1 MHLPPLT
8 RLLFGN
14 KIFASIPLL
23 FVVLLL
29 PCAAAVAQSSE
40 DCQACHNDPEF
51 TMERRGRT
59 ISLYANPA
67 TLKMSPHAD
76 LDCVSCH
83 TGFDPENIPHKE
95 NIRPVRCTSCHQ
107 DAPMEHQFHA
117 VQLSLAR
124 KEGTLETACKQC
136 HGTHNVLP
144 LDNPSNP
151 FHSSNMTESCGKCHP
166 DVTSHFAA
174 SEHGKALSQ
183 GVTGAPT
190 CISCH
195 TRDVTGHQGKLSTLE
210 IKRLQEDLCLECHQ
224 DNPDVRKR
232 MGPGVSF
239 IQAYEKSVHG
249 MALKKGNPDAASCV
263 DCHGSHDMRKSYDPE
278 SRVHKQHVAD
288 DCGQC
293 HSDIMKEF
301 KESIHGQ
308 AIARGN
314 YDSPTCITCHGEHNI
329 LPVDDPNSPVSLQNL
344 SRETCSPCH
353 SSLRM
358 SEKYGF
364 SASKT
369 RSYED
374 SYHGLALRGGSTEA
388 ANCASC
394 HGVHNIKP
402 SSDPTSMIHKDNLVE
417 TCGSCHPNANTRF
430 ATGRIHV
437 VEDDRDE
444 DPLLYWISNIYII
457 LIVVIIG
464 GMVGHNVLDF
474 RKKAVTKLKV
484 RRGHLPHHSAGS
496 TLHVRMTLNE
506 RIQHATLLISFTVL
520 VITGFML
527 RFPDAFWAIWI
538 RDLVPYAF
546 ETRSL
551 LHRIAGVAILAVS
564 VYHIWYLAAT
574 KRGRQLFLDLL
585 PKWKDATDALTSL
598 KYNLGFSEEKPRFE
612 RFSYMEK
619 AEYWALV
626 WGNIVMGATG
636 IIMWFDEF
644 FLGIFTK
651 LGYDVSRAIHY
662 YEAWLAMLA
671 ILVWHI
677 YFVIF
682 NPDVYPMNLAWLKG
696 TLTEEEMEE
705 EHPLE
710 LERIRAKRKEDGV
723 QEDGDMID
731 IPTTPED

>member
-1 MHLPPLT
+1 MLFAGPLH
-8 RLLFGN
+8 
-14 KIFASIPLL
+14 
-23 FVVLLL
+23 
-29 PCAAAVAQSSE
+29 AQSSDE
-40 DCQACHNDPEF
+40 CQACHNDPEF
-51 TMERRGRT
+51 SMERNGRT
-59 ISLYANPA
+59 VSLYANPA
-67 TLKMSPHAD
+67 TLAKSPHD
-76 LDCVSCH
+76 GLECVSCH
-83 TGFDPENIPHKE
+83 TGFDPYDIPHKE
-95 NIRPVRCTSCHQ
+95 NIQPVECTSCHP
-107 DAPMEHQFHA
+107 DAPMEHEFHA

-124 KEGTLETACKQC
+124 SRGNLESSCKQC

-144 LDNPSNP
+144 MDDPSNP
-151 FHSSNMTESCGKCHP
+151 FHHTNMTESCGKCHT
-166 DVTSHFAA
+166 DVTSHFAS
-174 SEHGKALSQ
+174 SEHGRALKN
-183 GVTGAPT
+183 GVKGAPT
-190 CISCH
+190 CIDCH
-195 TRDVTGHQGKLSTLE
+195 TRDVTGHKGKLSTLE
-210 IKRLQEDLCLECHQ
+210 IKRLQEELCLECHQ
-224 DNPDVRKR
+224 DNPEVRER
-232 MGPGVSF
+232 MGPQVSF
-239 IQAYEKSVHG
+239 IRAYEKSVHG
-249 MALKKGNPDAASCV
+249 QALHGGNPDAASCV
-263 DCHGSHDMRKSYDPE
+263 DCHGSHDMRKSFDPE
-278 SRVHKQHVAD
+278 SRVHKLHVAD

-293 HSDIMKEF
+293 HTGIMEEYKN
-301 KESIHGQ
+301 SIHGK

-314 YDSPTCITCHGEHNI
+314 LDSPSCIDCHGEHNI
-329 LPVDDPNSPVSLQNL
+329 LSVDDPNSPVAAENL
-344 SRETCSPCH
+344 SREVCSPCH

-364 SASKT
+364 SANQT

-374 SYHGLALRGGSTEA
+374 SYHGLALKGGSTEA

-394 HGVHNIKP
+394 HGVHDILP
-402 SSDPTSMIHKDNLVE
+402 SSDPESMIHKDNLVE

-437 VEDDRDE
+437 VEDDRE
-444 DPLLYWISNIYII
+444 ESPILFWLSNIYII

-464 GMVGHNVLDF
+464 GMVAHNALDF

-484 RRGHLPHHSAGS
+484 RRGHYPHHSAGS

-527 RFPDAFWAIWI
+527 RFPEAFWVVWI

-551 LHRIAGVAILAVS
+551 MHRIAGVAIIAVS
-564 VYHIWYLAAT
+564 VYHIGYLAGT

-585 PKWKDATDALTSL
+585 PKWKDVTDAITSL

-626 WGNIVMGATG
+626 WGNVVMGATG
-636 IIMWFDEF
+636 IVMWFDEYF
-644 FLGIFTK
+644 MGIFTK
-651 LGYDVSRAIHY
+651 LGYDISRVVHY

-671 ILVWHI
+671 IIVWHI

-682 NPDVYPMNLAWLKG
+682 NPDVYPMNLAWIKG

-710 LERIRAKRKEDGV
+710 LERIRAQRKEEGTKAAG
-723 QEDGDMID
+723 ESEGDMID
-731 IPTTPED
+731 IPTDQS